1 MNALEMWLVSYL
13 ANALWIVPLI
23 FAAAWAAARLAQRLG
38 PGPAHRIWVFALVTE
53 ALLPAI
59 QLHLFNIEILRL
71 FGLSGISSPV
81 HSRTAITFSAF
92 AGGHERKLILSHDAL
107 AAIAT
112 VYIAGL
118 TYFATRLAY
127 SLWKTHRIAMR
138 ADERCEERV
147 ADRWRT
153 VAAFLSVDAGIAES
167 AEIPGPVTVGV
178 RRKLLLL
185 PRGFASHTA
194 EDLDAVMAH
203 ECAHMAR
210 HDFLK
215 NLLYS
220 LVSLP
225 CAFHPFLWL
234 TRARLSE
241 SREMVCD
248 AIAAEMLDGPQTYAR
263 SLLRLASAMLERP
276 QVDIHA
282 IGIFDANHFERRIM
296 RLTAG
301 TASSGSVLRTLT
313 FVACAAIGFGTCASA
328 LTLRTEIGTE
338 ANGLTGRAM
347 AKEEAHPSMP
357 VLISSKMPEYPA
369 EGKEAHLSGICLV
382 GLTVD
387 QQGMPQDVHILR
399 SLRPDFDRNAVAAVQ
414 EYRFKP
420 ALSEGKPVSRQIK
433 VEVKFAYF

>member
-53 ALLPAI
+53 ALLPAM

-225 CAFHPFLWL
+225 GLGC
-234 TRARLSE
+234 RRVARWSAMPSPQRCSTVRKPTHDRCCVWRPRCWNALRSTSTPSE
-241 SREMVCD
+241 S
-248 AIAAEMLDGPQTYAR
+248 
-263 SLLRLASAMLERP
+263 
-276 QVDIHA
+276 
-282 IGIFDANHFERRIM
+282 
-296 RLTAG
+296 
-301 TASSGSVLRTLT
+301 
-313 FVACAAIGFGTCASA
+313 
-328 LTLRTEIGTE
+328 
-338 ANGLTGRAM
+338 
-347 AKEEAHPSMP
+347 SMP
-357 VLISSKMPEYPA
+357 
-369 EGKEAHLSGICLV
+369 
-382 GLTVD
+382 T
-387 QQGMPQDVHILR
+387 ILR
-399 SLRPDFDRNAVAAVQ
+399 GELCA
-414 EYRFKP
+414 
-420 ALSEGKPVSRQIK
+420 
-433 VEVKFAYF
+433 